1 MSESAEVSWDDVPEI
16 LSLQTGN
23 SRPNSRSSNVGINRY
38 LFHRIEVYFHMPRD
52 ATAEMLERIEKDNV
66 KFLRLQFTDLLGMPK
81 NVALPVKQA
90 EKALTDG
97 IGFDGSSIEG
107 FVRIEE
113 SDMVLKPDVDTY
125 TILPWRPRDTTVA
138 RFICDVHKA
147 NGKPFEGD
155 PRYVLKRAMEDAAKD
170 GFTFNTGPELEFFL
184 FKMLDGK
191 PTTLFQDVG
200 GYFDLAPTDLAEDVR
215 REIILALTDMGFEIE
230 ASHHEVA
237 ESQHEIDFKYSDA
250 LHTADNVIT
259 FKFAVKTM
267 ALMRGLHA
275 SFMAKPIFGINGSG
289 MHTNCSLSKDGKNA
303 FYDPSGRLE
312 LSDTAFHFIGGLLK
326 HVKAITRVANPTINS
341 YKRLVP
347 GYEAPCYISWSASNR
362 SALVRVPAPRGN
374 STRVE
379 FRSPDPTCNP
389 YLAFAAML
397 AAGMDGVR
405 NKIAPPAS
413 TDKNIFHMSC
423 EERQGAG
430 IDTLP
435 GDLYEAHQAMLADD
449 IVCKALGAHVV
460 DALTS
465 VAEVEWD
472 AFRIAVHPWEL
483 DRYLATY

>member
-1 MSESAEVSWDDVPEI
+1 MS
-16 LSLQTGN
+16 
-23 SRPNSRSSNVGINRY
+23 
-38 LFHRIEVYFHMPRD
+38 RD
-52 ATAEMLERIEKDNV
+52 ATSAMLERIEQDNV
-66 KFLRLQFTDLLGMPK
+66 RFLRLQFTDLLGMPK
-81 NVALPVKQA
+81 NVAIPIKQA
-90 EKALTDG
+90 EKALTGG

-113 SDMVLKPDVDTY
+113 SDMVLKPDLSTY
-125 TILPWRPRDTTVA
+125 TLLPWQPEDYAEA
-138 RFICDVHKA
+138 RFICDVYKA
-147 NGKPFEGD
+147 SGRPFEGD
-155 PRYVLKRAMEDAAKD
+155 PRYVLRRAMEDAAKD
-170 GFTFNTGPELEFFL
+170 GFVFNTGPELEFFL
-184 FKMLDGK
+184 FKMIDGR
-191 PTTLFQDVG
+191 PTTRFQDVG

-215 REIILALTDMGFEIE
+215 REIILALTEMGFEIE

-259 FKFAVKTM
+259 FKFAAKTI

-275 SFMAKPIFGINGSG
+275 SFMAKPIYGICGSG
-289 MHTNCSLSKDGKNA
+289 MHTNCSLAKDGVNA
-303 FYDPSGRLE
+303 FFDADAPIQISETCL
-312 LSDTAFHFIGGLLK
+312 HFIGGLLK
-326 HVKAITRVANPTINS
+326 HARAITRLANPTINS

-347 GYEAPCYISWSASNR
+347 GYEAPCYVSWSASNR

-405 NKIAPPAS
+405 NKIEPPNGV
-413 TDKNIFHMSC
+413 DKNIYQMTSA
-423 EERQGAG
+423 ERGYAG

-435 GDLYEAHQAMLADD
+435 CDLYEAHQALLADD
-449 IVCKALGAHVV
+449 LICEALGPHVLE
-460 DALTS
+460 ALTS
-465 VAEVEWD
+465 VTNAEWD
-472 AFRIAVHPWEL
+472 AYRTAVHPWEL